1 MSPRTQQPPAEALTD
16 NAVAKQ
22 DWHHTI
28 DMSTRRTVLLH
39 ILVLLKTKYGKVD
52 AKISYIGRRAE
63 LALYSQA
70 FSAWEYWNP
79 QTLSRRLH
87 SLVVKL
93 HLNNLAEKEEAA
105 FAKDQQARVLAV
117 GLPSAADDL
126 VTLSRTKRKSD
137 ASEQVMASSKRRRTV
152 SGEANELRSATTSN
166 SNSNA
171 QAALFFEGN
180 ADLVQLLSVFLDT
193 SELLRCAATCTAAA
207 QQFPAFVTKIE
218 VTANALKLLSVS
230 ERARMFRRFANLETF
245 TLNGQVEAQRFDFQD
260 ETTIVARNVLVRSV
274 LQSLSEAR
282 LPKLC
287 ALGLNYCYSE
297 GLQDQITRQVAS
309 TLVGP
314 DSRFPQLQVLS
325 LAGNCISD
333 DGATHLYD
341 ALLLPRQSQS
351 PSSPLAAVR
360 LLNLEQNFIGERG
373 HVLMQELFSHYAAN
387 DAVLLVNLRGN
398 LLAPAASAATAES
411 SA

>member
-1 MSPRTQQPPAEALTD
+1 MLTLVQLLCCSQP
-16 NAVAKQ
+16 
-22 DWHHTI
+22 
-28 DMSTRRTVLLH
+28 S
-39 ILVLLKTKYGKVD
+39 LVLLKTKYGKVD

-105 FAKDQQARVLAV
+105 FAKDQQARMLAV
-117 GLPSAADDL
+117 EQVADPSSDSADSA
-126 VTLSRTKRKSD
+126 TLLRTKRKSD
-137 ASEQVMASSKRRRTV
+137 ASEQDATPVKRRRTV
-152 SGEANELRSATTSN
+152 SGESDAFGSTGTINTASN
-166 SNSNA
+166 NKSNNNA
-171 QAALFFEGN
+171 QTALFFNGN
-180 ADLVQLLSVFLDT
+180 ADLVQQVCAFLDT
-193 SELLRCAATCTAAA
+193 KDLLQCSTTCTAAA

-218 VTANALKLLSVS
+218 VTVNALQSLSVG
-230 ERARMFRRFANLETF
+230 ERSRMFRRFANLESF

-274 LQSLSEAR
+274 LQSLNEAQ
-282 LPKLC
+282 LPKLR

-297 GLQDQITRQVAS
+297 GLQDQITRQVAD

-314 DSRFPQLQVLS
+314 TNRFPQLQVLS

-341 ALLLPRQSQS
+341 ALSLPRES
-351 PSSPLAAVR
+351 PSSPLAAIG

-373 HVLMQELFSHYAAN
+373 HVLMQELVGHYAVNGA
-387 DAVLLVNLRGN
+387 ALLVNLRGN
-398 LLAPAASAATAES
+398 LLAPAATTSEPAP
-411 SA
+411 